1 MAAVGNDLATRL
13 MENTHSCRGRIVAEV
28 DVERMRREARALAI
42 HVGFACHDA
51 EAIRL
56 AVSELATN
64 LVRYAP
70 GGELVVSV
78 VSEAN
83 GVGILVQSSDPGPGI
98 GDVELAL
105 RDGYSTSGGLG
116 SGLPGIRRLMD
127 DFTIVTSPSGT
138 SIEARKWLPSPSLSR

>member
-1 MAAVGNDLATRL
+1 MKND
-13 MENTHSCRGRIVAEV
+13 HSCRGRIAAEV
-28 DVERMRREARALAI
+28 DVERIRRGARALATYA
-42 HVGFACHDA
+42 GFDRHDA
-51 EAIRL
+51 EAILL

-70 GGELVVSV
+70 GGELVVSI

-83 GVGILVQSSDPGPGI
+83 GVGILIQSSDPGPGI
-98 GDVELAL
+98 VDVELAL

-116 SGLPGIRRLMD
+116 GGLPGVRRLMD

-138 SIEARKWLPSPSLSR
+138 SIEAHKWLPSPSPSR

>member
-1 MAAVGNDLATRL
+1 
-13 MENTHSCRGRIVAEV
+13 MENDQSCQGRIVAEV
-28 DVERMRREARALAI
+28 DVERIRREARALATYA
-42 HVGFACHDA
+42 GFDRHDA
-51 EAIRL
+51 EAILL

-70 GGELVVSV
+70 GGELAVSI

-83 GVGILVQSSDPGPGI
+83 GLGILIQCSDPGPGI
-98 GDVELAL
+98 VDVELAL

-116 SGLPGIRRLMD
+116 SGLPSVRRLMD

-138 SIEARKWLPSPSLSR
+138 SIEARKWLPSPSPSR

>member
-1 MAAVGNDLATRL
+1 
-13 MENTHSCRGRIVAEV
+13 
-28 DVERMRREARALAI
+28 MRRGPLPR
-42 HVGFACHDA
+42 HVGFDRHDA
-51 EAIRL
+51 EAILL

-70 GGELVVSV
+70 GGELVVSI

-83 GVGILVQSSDPGPGI
+83 GVGILIQSSDPGPGI
-98 GDVELAL
+98 ADVELAL

-116 SGLPGIRRLMD
+116 SGLPGVRRLMD

-138 SIEARKWLPSPSLSR
+138 SIEARKWLPSQSPSP

>member
-1 MAAVGNDLATRL
+1 MDNFQ
-13 MENTHSCRGRIVAEV
+13 SCRGHIVTEV
-28 DVERMRREARALAI
+28 DVERIRREARALAT
-42 HVGFACHDA
+42 HVGFERHDA
-51 EAIRL
+51 EAILL

-78 VSEAN
+78 VTGAN
-83 GVGILVQSSDPGPGI
+83 RVGILVQSSDLGPGI
-98 GDVELAL
+98 ADVELAL

-116 SGLPGIRRLMD
+116 GGLSGVRRMMD

-138 SIEARKWLPSPSLSR
+138 SIEARKWRFPPSPSR

>member
-1 MAAVGNDLATRL
+1 MDNFQ
-13 MENTHSCRGRIVAEV
+13 SCRGRIVAEV
-28 DVERMRREARALAI
+28 DVERIRREARALATR
-42 HVGFACHDA
+42 VGFERHDA
-51 EAIRL
+51 EAILL

-70 GGELVVSV
+70 GGELIIST

-83 GVGILVQSSDPGPGI
+83 RVGILIQSFDPGPGI
-98 GDVELAL
+98 IDVELAL

-116 SGLPGIRRLMD
+116 SGLPGVRRLMD

-138 SIEARKWLPSPSLSR
+138 SIEARKWRFPPSPSP